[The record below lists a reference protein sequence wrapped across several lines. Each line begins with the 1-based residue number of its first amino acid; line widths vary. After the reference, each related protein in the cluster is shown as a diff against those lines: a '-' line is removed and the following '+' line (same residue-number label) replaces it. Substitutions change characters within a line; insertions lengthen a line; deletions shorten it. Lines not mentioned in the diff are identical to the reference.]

1 MDDLDQR
8 DERGEP
14 AATER
19 ATTSAEDQ
27 PTPAATTGAGDAG
40 VVTSA
45 PRMSLRGSLR
55 DIGRSLVINGV
66 VPLVVYNVLKGQ
78 GASDITALGV
88 AAVVPAIDGIVTV
101 VRRHRID
108 LISALA
114 LAGIAVSVIA
124 VLIGGD
130 PRLLLIRESFLTV
143 ALGIACF
150 VSLVLPRP
158 LMFYFGRFFATGDD
172 PAKVARY
179 DMLWQYAYFR
189 HVNRVITLV
198 WGAVYLGEF
207 ALRVFMVYRLSINQ
221 VLALSPL
228 VFNGITIGVL
238 VWTFAYARF
247 AWRRGTEME
256 REAGEHSA
264 EPA

>member
-1 MDDLDQR
+1 MDDQNTR
-8 DERGEP
+8 DERREPMASEHAPTAAPEQPSP
-14 AATER
+14 AAT
-19 ATTSAEDQ
+19 S
-27 PTPAATTGAGDAG
+27 GAGDADP
-40 VVTSA
+40 VVSA
-45 PRMSLRGSLR
+45 PRMSLRGSLL
-55 DIGRSLVINGV
+55 DIGRSLVINGA

-124 VLIGGD
+124 MLIGGD
-130 PRLLLIRESFLTV
+130 PRLLLIRESFLTA
-143 ALGIACF
+143 ALGVACI

-158 LMFYFGRFFATGDD
+158 LMFYFGRYFATGDD
-172 PAKVARY
+172 PAKVTRY

-207 ALRVFMVYRLSINQ
+207 ALRVFMVYQLSINQ
-221 VLALSPL
+221 VLAISPL
-228 VFNGITIGVL
+228 VFNGITIAVI

-256 REAGEHSA
+256 REATPATS